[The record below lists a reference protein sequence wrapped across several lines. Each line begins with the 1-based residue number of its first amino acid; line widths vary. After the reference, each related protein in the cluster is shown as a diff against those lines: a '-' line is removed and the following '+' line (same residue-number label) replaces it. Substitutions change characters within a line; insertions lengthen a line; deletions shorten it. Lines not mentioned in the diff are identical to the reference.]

1 MDLGLKNKVALVA
14 GASKGL
20 GKAVALGLARE
31 GAHVAIISRDPVHI
45 QAAAKDIREATGAQ
59 VLAITADV
67 TRAEDIQRAVDET
80 VKTFGAIHILI
91 TNAGGPPP
99 AAFMALTDEQW
110 QSAVN
115 LTLMSAVR
123 MSHAVVPL
131 MQRQKW
137 GRIIHLSS
145 YSVKHPIENL
155 MLSNSIRSAVVGLGK
170 TQAMELARDGI
181 LVNSVLPGWTVTERV
196 EQLLTDRAARN
207 QSNLRDEFA
216 KIEKEIPMGRMGKP
230 EEFANVVV
238 FLASECASYVNG
250 VALPIDGG
258 ATRTA
263 F

>member
-31 GAHVAIISRDPVHI
+31 GAHVAIISRDHARI
-45 QAAAKDIREATGAQ
+45 EAAAQDIRNATGAQ

-80 VKTFGAIHILI
+80 VKTFGTIHILV

-99 AAFMALTDEQW
+99 AAFMTLTDDQW

-131 MQRQKW
+131 MQKQKW

-181 LVNSVLPGWTVTERV
+181 LVNNVLPGWTVTERV
-196 EQLLTDRAARN
+196 EQIMADRAERAKTDARV
-207 QSNLRDEFA
+207 QYA
-216 KIEKEIPMGRMGKP
+216 AIEKEIPMGRMGKP